1 MFDEY
6 TKTSRAPSKGK
17 HGQRRG
23 NSNVAYKA
31 DSKGSRKTDRRQEQQ
46 FTKRVEKELQYA

>member
-17 HGQRRG
+17 HRSHRE
-23 NSNVAYKA
+23 NNNAAYKA
-31 DSKGSRKTDRRQEQQ
+31 DSKGSRKTDRRQGQQ
-46 FTKRVEKELQYA
+46 FAKRVEKELQYA